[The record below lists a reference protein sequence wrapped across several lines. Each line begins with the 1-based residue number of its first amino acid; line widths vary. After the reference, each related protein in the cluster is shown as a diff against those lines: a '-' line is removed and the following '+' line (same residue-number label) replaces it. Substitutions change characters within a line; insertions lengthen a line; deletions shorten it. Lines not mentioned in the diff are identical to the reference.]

1 MLEEDIENDR
11 YIEIWNIVFSQ
22 YNSTKGLERSQ
33 YPELPSKNIDTGS
46 GLERLACIFQH
57 TQTNYETDLF
67 FPMIKFLEDY
77 TNHSYHEEE
86 YQMAFRVIVDHIR
99 SVTFAIADG
108 ALLSNEGRGYVLRR
122 ILRRAVRYGKI
133 LGIHQPFYIN

>member
-1 MLEEDIENDR
+1 
-11 YIEIWNIVFSQ
+11 
-22 YNSTKGLERSQ
+22 
-33 YPELPSKNIDTGS
+33 
-46 GLERLACIFQH
+46 
-57 TQTNYETDLF
+57 
-67 FPMIKFLEDY
+67 MIKFLEDY

>member
-1 MLEEDIENDR
+1 
-11 YIEIWNIVFSQ
+11 
-22 YNSTKGLERSQ
+22 
-33 YPELPSKNIDTGS
+33 
-46 GLERLACIFQH
+46 
-57 TQTNYETDLF
+57 
-67 FPMIKFLEDY
+67 MIKFLEDY

-122 ILRRAVRYGKI
+122 ILRRAVRYGKF
-133 LGIHQPFYIN
+133 LVFINLFISISIRRH